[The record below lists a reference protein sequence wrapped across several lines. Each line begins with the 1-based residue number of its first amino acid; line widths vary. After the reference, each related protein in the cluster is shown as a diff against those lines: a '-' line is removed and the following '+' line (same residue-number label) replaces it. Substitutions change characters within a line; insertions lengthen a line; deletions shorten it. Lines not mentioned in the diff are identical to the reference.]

1 MSLYNIKKRYR
12 LQSNSCNEL
21 ETNNNTSSNLK
32 NYCESSYPPS
42 PTTSVVSSCSSS
54 QEDLH
59 DLDANWKQHQQFG
72 NGYIN
77 FNKDSRTSSPQG
89 HPLTAMVSLSLV
101 RMYLIDL
108 YKTKH
113 IGRYFSNQY
122 QIYYRV
128 TMGISVTHLKLRQ
141 THQPQC

>member
-54 QEDLH
+54 QEDLL

-72 NGYIN
+72 NGYIT

-89 HPLTAMVSLSLV
+89 HPLTALVSLKLV
-101 RMYLIDL
+101 R
-108 YKTKH
+108 
-113 IGRYFSNQY
+113 
-122 QIYYRV
+122 
-128 TMGISVTHLKLRQ
+128 
-141 THQPQC
+141 